1 MKRWDKKVCNQ
12 GGHKV
17 QVQTLAESRLG
28 DVTRTANVQQQLI
41 VHRGQSERAAQRIPQ
56 CDHID
61 FISRMIKMFLL

>member
-28 DVTRTANVQQQLI
+28 DVTRTANVQQQ
-41 VHRGQSERAAQRIPQ
+41 SERAAQRIPQ

-61 FISRMIKMFLL
+61 FISRMINMFLL